1 MTEFVKMHGTG
12 NDYVY
17 IDCFDQTIDEPSRL
31 AVKLSDRHFGIGGD
45 GIILIRPSDKA
56 DCFMDM
62 YNADGSRGKMCG
74 NGIRCVARYLSDNGI
89 VKGETV
95 RIDTL
100 SGIKILRLNKSGRI
114 VDSITVDMGR
124 PVLDP
129 AGIPVLV
136 SGPGPVTG
144 HEIEAGGIKYKATF
158 VSMGNPHAV
167 LFVSETSSAPVAEVG
182 KLIENNTLFPE
193 GANVEFIK
201 VIDRNSIAMRVWER
215 GSGETLA
222 CGTGACASVVASVLN
237 GYTDRKV
244 TVHLLGGDLYIE
256 WDEVSGSVYMTGEAV
271 KVFSGHFDPD
281 EF

>member
-100 SGIKILRLNKSGRI
+100 SGIKILRLNKSGSI

-129 AGIPVLV
+129 AEIPVLV

-167 LFVSETSSAPVAEVG
+167 LFVSETSSAPVAEIG
-182 KLIENNTLFPE
+182 RLIENNTLFPE

-244 TVHLLGGDLYIE
+244 TVHLLGGVLDIE